1 MKIGACQKHQHLTE
15 RQKYQ
20 QIEHPTSMSKRSLK
34 SLMSKSHSLMPKTP
48 AWMSKWPRVMQA
60 WLSKLQM

>member
-15 RQKYQ
+15 CQKYQ
-20 QIEHPTSMSKRSLK
+20 QIEHPTSMSKRSL
-34 SLMSKSHSLMPKTP
+34 KSHSLMPKTP